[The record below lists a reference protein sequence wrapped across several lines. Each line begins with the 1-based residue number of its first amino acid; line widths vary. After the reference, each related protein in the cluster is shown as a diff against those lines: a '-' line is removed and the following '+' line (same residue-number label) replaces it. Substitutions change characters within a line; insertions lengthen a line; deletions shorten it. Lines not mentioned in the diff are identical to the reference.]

1 MDDVASD
8 SPAHGLC
15 EKFHRA
21 VELIGA
27 RWTGAILQVL
37 MQGPVRYAD
46 LRAAVPDISDRMLCE
61 RLRELEDQAIVVR
74 TVSPEPPVRV
84 DYELS
89 AKGRALGPALTAI
102 GRWAEVWVGDR
113 GNEERRT
120 KNEERNE
127 ERKEERRTQNDNGR
141 RQRRTANAATI
152 EATTISPQCP
162 SANNQ
167 PPERKAGPAR
177 IRRRRPR

>member
-1 MDDVASD
+1 MDDVASH

-27 RWTGAILQVL
+27 RWTGALLQVL

-89 AKGRALGPALTAI
+89 AKGRALGPALAAI
-102 GRWAEVWVGDR
+102 GRWAEVWAGKDER
-113 GNEERRT
+113 GRT
-120 KNEERNE
+120 KIEG
-127 ERKEERRTQNDNGR
+127 RRTQSGTKHAER
-141 RQRRTANAATI
+141 GTANSDDERPTSQRVRAKRSRAPLPTA
-152 EATTISPQCP
+152 E
-162 SANNQ
+162 Q
-167 PPERKAGPAR
+167 PGTRAEGRPGS
-177 IRRRRPR
+177 IRRRRAR